1 MTSRPGDWVTSEDM
15 LCDDRATTPTGRL
28 DEWVHEAGVIQADA
42 YYGRRAEVLDLGPAI
57 RTDEVMH

>member
-1 MTSRPGDWVTSEDM
+1 VTSEDM